1 MKMKKKVGGMR
12 NFYNDY
18 NVSPV
23 QNTRDYNTE
32 LMMAVYY
39 NEYETVRGLLDKAN
53 LNMTISY
60 PLPKINYEVTDHD
73 RPVDMTPLLLAVGM
87 GHLHIAILLMDQF
100 PRVKTGQTTS
110 DGDSIYH
117 LAATVH
123 SDFMTRHLIERWGW
137 KEVDVRNKFG
147 QTPLMFAAYGSSK
160 PNIDLLVSHGADVNA
175 VDAYG
180 KTPLFYAA
188 TMVLGQGMEE
198 SKWRQRALEATK
210 ALVAAGARLDHI
222 EHLIAHAN
230 HTGNVAVAQ
239 YLQSLMMSSSQ
250 QQQPRTNSRRFVY
263 AFGGGESSKKPVK
276 RTSTTTNALK
286 KPRKHKSK

>member
-1 MKMKKKVGGMR
+1 MKKKVGGMR

-18 NVSPV
+18 NSPV
-23 QNTRDYNTE
+23 NTRDYDNE

-73 RPVDMTPLLLAVGM
+73 RPVNLTPLLLAVGM

-100 PRVKTGQTTS
+100 PKVKTGQTTS

-123 SDFMTRHLIERWGW
+123 SDFLTRHLIERWGW

-160 PNIDLLVSHGADVNA
+160 PNIELLVHQGADVNA
-175 VDAYG
+175 VDVYG
-180 KTPLFYAA
+180 KTPLFYAV

-198 SKWRQRALEATK
+198 SKWRDRALEATK
-210 ALVAAGARLDHI
+210 ALVAAGARLDNI
-222 EHLIAHAN
+222 GYLIAHAN

-239 YLQSLMMSSSQ
+239 YLQGLISSQ
-250 QQQPRTNSRRFVY
+250 HNRR
-263 AFGGGESSKKPVK
+263 FGGGGSRSMPAPSKPIK
-276 RTSTTTNALK
+276 RTANNALK
-286 KPRKHKSK
+286 KPRKQKSNKK

>member
-1 MKMKKKVGGMR
+1 MKRKQSKPKVGGMR

-18 NVSPV
+18 DSPV
-23 QNTRDYNTE
+23 NSRDYNQE

-39 NEYETVRGLLDKAN
+39 NDYESVRGLLKKAD

-60 PLPKINYEVTDHD
+60 PLQKINYEVTDHD
-73 RPVDMTPLLLAVGM
+73 RPVNVTPLLLAVGM

-100 PRVKTGQTTS
+100 PRVKTGKTTS
-110 DGDSIYH
+110 DGDTIYH
-117 LAATVH
+117 LAAAVH

-160 PNIDLLVSHGADVNA
+160 ANIDLLVSRGADVNA
-175 VDAYG
+175 ADAYG

-198 SKWRQRALEATK
+198 SKWRNRALEATK
-210 ALVAAGARLDHI
+210 ALVAAGARLDNVGY
-222 EHLIAHAN
+222 LIAHAN
-230 HTGNVAVAQ
+230 HTGNLAIAQ
-239 YLQSLMMSSSQ
+239 YLQSLISGGSKSS
-250 QQQPRTNSRRFVY
+250 NN
-263 AFGGGESSKKPVK
+263 KPIK
-276 RTSTTTNALK
+276 RNANALK
-286 KPRKHKSK
+286 KPRKQKNTNN